1 MVKVSAAINMV
12 TLPET
17 CGSPNIMEISMD
29 MMATMYATVS
39 YEGKDITEL
48 TRFTDEIA
56 VPYFERQ
63 EGVASITEIGSVN
76 ETMEVRLNE
85 DKINSLNEELLL
97 YTNDKLSDA
106 KKDITKAK
114 NKLDKAETKLSD
126 SSDSLNKKQEDTND
140 ELSGVL
146 SKLDDAK
153 ATKAAYEASLA
164 SLNASKSALEGE
176 KKAYEDNKITENY
189 KSLNQMFSGFA
200 GTLGNAAAMA
210 NIEIPKD
217 IKDAVDN
224 PDKLSAFTNWM
235 SSLGYKNRWR
245 PCHM

>member
-106 KKDITKAK
+106 KKILQRQKI
-114 NKLDKAETKLSD
+114 
-126 SSDSLNKKQEDTND
+126 SLIKQKQSFLT
-140 ELSGVL
+140 
-146 SKLDDAK
+146 A
-153 ATKAAYEASLA
+153 ATAS
-164 SLNASKSALEGE
+164 
-176 KKAYEDNKITENY
+176 I
-189 KSLNQMFSGFA
+189 
-200 GTLGNAAAMA
+200 
-210 NIEIPKD
+210 
-217 IKDAVDN
+217 
-224 PDKLSAFTNWM
+224 
-235 SSLGYKNRWR
+235 KNRKTL
-245 PCHM
+245 MTSFQAF